1 MSVCVLFEALLF
13 GCFIC
18 LNIVIDVMVKWR
30 RRVEIEE
37 EEEEEEE
44 EGGGEEGK

>member
-18 LNIVIDVMVKWR
+18 LNIVVDVMVKWR
-30 RRVEIEE
+30 KRVEIEE
-37 EEEEEEE
+37 EEEEK